1 MNEPA
6 ILIVEDEAVTA
17 MVLKTSLTEMGY
29 SVCGISATGER
40 AVEMAGELRPD
51 LILMDIMLAGK
62 MNGIEAAEQIKE
74 KYRIPLIFLTA
85 FSDDR
90 YIHEAK
96 LTEPFGYILKP
107 VRELELRTTIEMAFY
122 KHAMEKVVREQAE
135 IIRVLLNETR
145 DLHYLMDRDGTILTA
160 NDALAKRVGITADEL
175 IGTSIHD
182 LVASGHLSPTMAAS
196 KLPSLVNC
204 CSLRFEEEFG
214 DCWFDIGIHPVSG
227 PDGAISQYA
236 VHIHDTS
243 RVKAMEGK
251 MRTLSELLMK
261 TLYPQKGEDDVSLDD
276 LQGAEELDLVIR
288 EMKESDPFR

>member
-1 MNEPA
+1 MNEPN

-17 MVLKTSLTEMGY
+17 MVLKSSLTEMGY
-29 SVCGISATGER
+29 SVCGVAATGER
-40 AVEMAGELRPD
+40 AVEMVGELRPD

-62 MNGIEAAEQIKE
+62 MNGIEAAGLIKE
-74 KYRIPLIFLTA
+74 RYRIPLIFLTA

-107 VRELELRTTIEMAFY
+107 VRELELKTTIEMAFY

-145 DLHYLMDRDGTILTA
+145 DLHYLMNRDGTILTV
-160 NDALAKRVGITADEL
+160 NDALAKRVGATVDEL
-175 IGTSIHD
+175 IGTNINN
-182 LVASGHLSPTMAAS
+182 LVASGHLTPMMAAAE
-196 KLPSLVNC
+196 LPSLVNC

-214 DCWFDIGIHPVSG
+214 GSWFDINIHPVSG
-227 PDGAISQYA
+227 PDGTISQYA

-251 MRTLSELLMK
+251 MRRLSELLMK
-261 TLYPQKGEDDVSLDD
+261 TLYPQKGEEDVSLDD
-276 LQGAEELDLVIR
+276 LQVAEDLDQVIR
-288 EMKESDPFR
+288 EMKESDPFQ